1 MNAQR
6 RFTMISLSPAD
17 LGSISSGVS
26 NIIADMYPRGAGAS
40 STRRTNSSATA
51 QAFFSVF
58 AFLWVSSSE
67 FVMRTNLTHRQTMKR
82 LVDLPLEASSITQTD
97 RASPMQALSLSAS
110 FWSGSSLARW
120 IQSTLSLLWI
130 LAFSS
135 KCHLHS
141 ALDMPTPGL
150 VMLACRRKKRVYF
163 PFDILRS
170 KLFNYSKFIFPY
182 SNFIYIKT

>member
-6 RFTMISLSPAD
+6 RFTMINLPPAD
-17 LGSISSGVS
+17 PGSISSGLS
-26 NIIADMYPRGAGAS
+26 TIFADMYPRGAGAS
-40 STRRTNSSATA
+40 STRRTNSTTA
-51 QAFFSVF
+51 QAFFFLF

-67 FVMRTNLTHRQTMKR
+67 FVMRTNLIHRQTMKR
-82 LVDLPLEASSITQTD
+82 LVDLPLEASSITQSD

-110 FWSGSSLARW
+110 FWPESYLAWW
-120 IQSTLSLLWI
+120 IRSTLSLLWI

-141 ALDMPTPGL
+141 ALDMQTPGS
-150 VMLACRRKKRVYF
+150 VMLACWRKKHVYF

-170 KLFNYSKFIFPY
+170 KLFNYSKFIFSY
-182 SNFIYIKT
+182 SNLIYIKT

>member
-1 MNAQR
+1 
-6 RFTMISLSPAD
+6 
-17 LGSISSGVS
+17 
-26 NIIADMYPRGAGAS
+26 
-40 STRRTNSSATA
+40 
-51 QAFFSVF
+51 
-58 AFLWVSSSE
+58 
-67 FVMRTNLTHRQTMKR
+67 MKR
-82 LVDLPLEASSITQTD
+82 LVDLLLEASSITQTD

-110 FWSGSSLARW
+110 FWPESGPLLLGGVRSS
-120 IQSTLSLLWI
+120 LSLLWF

-141 ALDMPTPGL
+141 ALDMPTPGS
-150 VMLACRRKKRVYF
+150 VMLAYRRKKRVFF